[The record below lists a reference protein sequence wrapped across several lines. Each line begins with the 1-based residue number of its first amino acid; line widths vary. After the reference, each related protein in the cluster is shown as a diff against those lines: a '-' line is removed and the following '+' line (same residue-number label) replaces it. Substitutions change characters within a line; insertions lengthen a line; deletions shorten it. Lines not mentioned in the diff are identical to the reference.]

1 MTKNQKTKNISKA
14 CKINDKIFAKLLKK
28 LKKNEFK
35 TEKDI
40 AKFID
45 KEIKKARAKN
55 AFQTIV
61 ATAENAVDWH
71 HKPNK
76 TKLKKGFCV
85 IDFGARVNK
94 YCGDMTRTIY
104 FGEPSKKE
112 KKIYSKVLRANQ
124 ECIKML
130 KPKTDGNKIYKHA
143 LKILGKHAKYFNH
156 SLGHGLSKIIHANPK
171 LSKKPNQ
178 FLKTGDIITIEPG
191 IYLPKKFGIRIE
203 DDILITKK
211 SHKILSHSTK
221 KLIKIKIQN

>member
-104 FGEPSKKE
+104 FGEPSKK
-112 KKIYSKVLRANQ
+112 
-124 ECIKML
+124 
-130 KPKTDGNKIYKHA
+130 
-143 LKILGKHAKYFNH
+143 
-156 SLGHGLSKIIHANPK
+156 
-171 LSKKPNQ
+171 
-178 FLKTGDIITIEPG
+178 
-191 IYLPKKFGIRIE
+191 
-203 DDILITKK
+203 
-211 SHKILSHSTK
+211 
-221 KLIKIKIQN
+221 